1 MCLEFARSLLGV
13 DSGLTPGLR
22 SQFGVAPE
30 FARSSSGDHAGLSEL
45 ARIINSIV
53 RPHGARHHSQFTA
66 PWQLAVCHRHFALV
80 CLGTHLRSHLTL
92 LNTTVRGQILTA
104 EHMRVLKT
112 KLVQLLSFPMEF
124 ADDEPKIAYSGNR
137 VLLVPHC
144 RRPLSINS
152 WNVRNYALQIFELK
166 GTCETRANFHVSIDH
181 VRSLTAA

>member
-112 KLVQLLSFPMEF
+112 KLVQWSSRMMNQKLLTQETGFFLCRAVCLRHF
-124 ADDEPKIAYSGNR
+124 AVGTAEARLGTSAV
-137 VLLVPHC
+137 VL
-144 RRPLSINS
+144 
-152 WNVRNYALQIFELK
+152 Y
-166 GTCETRANFHVSIDH
+166 TRS
-181 VRSLTAA
+181 